1 MDTIGRIVATE
12 TRPNTAYAFHFWA
25 RLDAHLGIGSVVKA
39 VLPEATIYGTVVE
52 AFAYNDL
59 PNALADYLGAQG
71 VPEGDPP
78 TLRPEIRLFEAAVLR
93 REPEDPVAAVG
104 IGPVF
109 EADASDL
116 SAALGADKFTNGIP
130 VGVYGSQKNPLPVY
144 LDPDFL
150 LGSEAAH
157 LDVTG
162 TSGLAAKTSF
172 VEFVVQSIFQKFAG
186 RGEDGVAAVFFNVKG
201 GDLLYLDHPPK
212 QPLGEEDL
220 SIYRACGLE
229 AKPFENVVYLAPYN
243 DPTHTS
249 LNTLRNNR
257 KLTDG
262 KPTQGFC
269 YGLEEVLKH
278 AEILM
283 NKDDIEAKADAL
295 LQFLARD
302 VAGNPAYVVSSGK
315 GEDGTSMPAT
325 NLREL
330 TEVLKEMLAQAER
343 DGQSNYRSHHAQT
356 IRKILNRLSNF
367 SVRFPG
373 LITST
378 GKTKNPLPDK
388 FQDRTAYVIDI
399 SQVDVDAQDLV
410 FAAVVSDLRDRMER
424 KELGV
429 RRVIVIVDELNKYA
443 PSAGS
448 ETYVVRS
455 LRDIA
460 ARGRYLGLVLF
471 GAQQFRSRV
480 DPQIVGNCANAAYG
494 HIQMEEL
501 ASPIYTVYSRAVREK
516 LATANPGQMM
526 IRHPHFGQPI
536 FVRFPV
542 PNILR
547 GNDGMDMFPYSPPL
561 GMVDSVIRHAVER
574 SDGKLTEAQVRE
586 FIERIPVSEKM
597 KRLARIGDL
606 LVDLKGQSVK
616 NLLTKICG
624 PAVSSDAISPPL
636 YEEDDPFR
644 T

>member
-1 MDTIGRIVATE
+1 
-12 TRPNTAYAFHFWA
+12 
-25 RLDAHLGIGSVVKA
+25 
-39 VLPEATIYGTVVE
+39 
-52 AFAYNDL
+52 
-59 PNALADYLGAQG
+59 
-71 VPEGDPP
+71 
-78 TLRPEIRLFEAAVLR
+78 
-93 REPEDPVAAVG
+93 
-104 IGPVF
+104 
-109 EADASDL
+109 
-116 SAALGADKFTNGIP
+116 
-130 VGVYGSQKNPLPVY
+130 
-144 LDPDFL
+144 
-150 LGSEAAH
+150 
-157 LDVTG
+157 
-162 TSGLAAKTSF
+162 
-172 VEFVVQSIFQKFAG
+172 
-186 RGEDGVAAVFFNVKG
+186 
-201 GDLLYLDHPPK
+201 
-212 QPLGEEDL
+212 
-220 SIYRACGLE
+220 
-229 AKPFENVVYLAPYN
+229 
-243 DPTHTS
+243 
-249 LNTLRNNR
+249 
-257 KLTDG
+257 
-262 KPTQGFC
+262 
-269 YGLEEVLKH
+269 
-278 AEILM
+278 M

-542 PNILR
+542 PSILR

-561 GMVDSVIRHAVER
+561 AMVDSVIRHAVEK

-624 PAVSSDAISPPL
+624 PAVSSDTISPPL